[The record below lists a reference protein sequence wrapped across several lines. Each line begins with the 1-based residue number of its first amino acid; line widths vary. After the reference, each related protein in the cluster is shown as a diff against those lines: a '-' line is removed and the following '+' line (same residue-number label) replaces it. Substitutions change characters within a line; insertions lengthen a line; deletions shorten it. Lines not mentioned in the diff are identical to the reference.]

1 MKSIFRRKPNSAVES
16 MDESKAP
23 TTTESAGSQ
32 DGENTEPTEP
42 ETLTRAKTDEEDEY
56 ITGFKL
62 AAVMGS
68 ITLVVFLLLLD
79 MTIVATA
86 IPHITTQFHSLV
98 SKSIPGNDIR
108 AVALFHRLV
117 RAMSFSETLQGKCL
131 GWKLSISISSCAR
144 YDRHKLTEYCSQML
158 AGMVPPISS
167 HHAPSSR

>member
-1 MKSIFRRKPNSAVES
+1 MKSILRSFPGRRRQPDSAVES

-23 TTTESAGSQ
+23 ASTTEAAGSQ
-32 DGENTEPTEP
+32 DGDTTKPTEP
-42 ETLTRAKTDEEDEY
+42 ETLSRTKTDEEYEY

-62 AAVMGS
+62 AAVIAS

-98 SKSIPGNDIR
+98 SKSVPGKDIR

-117 RAMSFSETLQGKCL
+117 RPMTLSEIL
-131 GWKLSISISSCAR
+131 GWKSLAWTLSI
-144 YDRHKLTEYCSQML
+144 
-158 AGMVPPISS
+158 
-167 HHAPSSR
+167 